1 MKAKPPRLLGS
12 RFMSFG
18 GLGPLGALGERL
30 GQGHPL
36 DGFDPEAFQHGA
48 YGNAEPAEEAEERQ
62 RREGHLDARRRSR
75 PS

>member
-1 MKAKPPRLLGS
+1 MNDKPRRLLGA

-18 GLGPLGALGERL
+18 VFGPLGALGERL

-48 YGNAEPAEEAEERQ
+48 YGTVETED
-62 RREGHLDARRRSR
+62 REGRERDSGTR
-75 PS
+75 PR